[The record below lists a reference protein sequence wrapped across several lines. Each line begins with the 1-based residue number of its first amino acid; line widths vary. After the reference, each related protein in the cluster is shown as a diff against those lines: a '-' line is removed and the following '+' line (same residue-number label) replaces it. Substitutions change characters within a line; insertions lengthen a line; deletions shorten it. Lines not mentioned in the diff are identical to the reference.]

1 MLNKQEKSKE
11 RNDISTFDVEK
22 ESDEEGQDVE
32 KEETDPNSRSDEVT
46 NWDKPQNRQ
55 HEWH

>member
-1 MLNKQEKSKE
+1 LEDAELAGKYV

-32 KEETDPNSRSDEVT
+32 KEENDPNSRSDEVT
-46 NWDKPQNRQ
+46 N
-55 HEWH
+55 

>member
-1 MLNKQEKSKE
+1 LEDAEQAGKNP
-11 RNDISTFDVEK
+11 RNVISTFDVEK

-46 NWDKPQNRQ
+46 N
-55 HEWH
+55 